1 METIQVIKNAAIN
14 SMVMSGILLPIRSI
28 QPRNPPTFW
37 GCTVSGVVFGIEIS
51 TPSCLLDIHR
61 WGAAAMLYIYDRN
74 QRLQY
79 TMSYIIRQMYE
90 A

>member
-1 METIQVIKNAAIN
+1 
-14 SMVMSGILLPIRSI
+14 L
-28 QPRNPPTFW
+28 
-37 GCTVSGVVFGIEIS
+37 
-51 TPSCLLDIHR
+51 LLDIHR